1 MELVGSR
8 VLVTGGAGLI
18 GSHITDQLVR
28 IGAREVIV
36 LDNFTRGKM
45 DNLGWARANGPV
57 RVIESDITEP
67 RMLARAMQSVD
78 VVFHQAGILINQSAT
93 EPRLAI
99 QVLIE
104 GTYNV
109 LEAAVN
115 ADVKKVV
122 AASSASVYGLAD
134 RFPTPETHHAYN
146 NQTLYGAAKAFTEG
160 LMRSFN
166 EMYGL
171 NYCALRYF
179 NVYGPRMNT
188 FGAYTEVLARWMDAI
203 AAGEPPVIYGDGTHT
218 MDFVFVEDVARAN
231 ILASTAAVTDEVF
244 NVANGVETSLNQL
257 ASLLLKV
264 MDSRLEPQH
273 VPERRVNTVPRR
285 VADISKAERMLGFRA
300 EVTLEEGLRRLVRWW
315 LDERTNYGVRTTTTS
330 VAETWRTSFRTFP
343 AMEGGHR

>member
-1 MELVGSR
+1 MDLVGRR

-28 IGAREVIV
+28 VGAREVIV
-36 LDNFTRGKM
+36 LDNFTRGKI
-45 DNLGWARANGPV
+45 DNLAWSLENGPV
-57 RVIESDITEP
+57 DLVEGDIRESQT
-67 RMLARAMQSVD
+67 LARVMPGID
-78 VVFHQAGILINQSAT
+78 VVFHQAGILINQSAA

-99 QVLIE
+99 QVLVE

-115 ADVKKVV
+115 AEVKKVV

-134 RFPTPETHHAYN
+134 QFPTPETQHPYN

-160 LMRSFN
+160 LMRSFQ

-171 NYCALRYF
+171 DYCALRYF

-188 FGAYTEVLARWMDAI
+188 FGAYTEVLARWMDRI
-203 AAGEPPVIYGDGTHT
+203 AAGEPPLIYGDGTHT

-231 ILASTAAVTDEVF
+231 ILASTAEVTDEAF
-244 NVANGVETSLNQL
+244 NVASGVEISLHQI
-257 ASLLLKV
+257 ACLLLKV
-264 MDSRLEPQH
+264 MKSDLAPQH

-285 VADISKAERMLGFRA
+285 VADISKAERMIGFRA
-300 EVTLEEGLRRLVRWW
+300 QVPLEEGLRRLVKWW
-315 LDERTNYGVRTTTTS
+315 FEERSDYSGRTTTTS
-330 VAETWRTSFRTFP
+330 VVETWRASFRQY
-343 AMEGGHR
+343 AAAGGDPL